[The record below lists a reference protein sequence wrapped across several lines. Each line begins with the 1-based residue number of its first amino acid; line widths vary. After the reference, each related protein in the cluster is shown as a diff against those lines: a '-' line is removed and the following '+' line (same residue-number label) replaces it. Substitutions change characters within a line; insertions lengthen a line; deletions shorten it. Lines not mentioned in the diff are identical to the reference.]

1 MNTKTFLNIASATI
15 FALAASAASASQIKT
30 GTIQEI
36 DLSERVMVLLSGS
49 REQSYQFDDSTLIS
63 LFGNKAM
70 PSALK
75 KGQNVKVKLK
85 PSSKPTRGEIVAVNH
100 QALTADIKLKNSNQI
115 QTVRFANNVAIS
127 GLENFNSLRAG
138 HLVTVR

>member
-1 MNTKTFLNIASATI
+1 MNALLSIACATV
-15 FALAASAASASQIKT
+15 FALATSAASASQIKT
-30 GTIQEI
+30 GVIQEI
-36 DLSERVMVLLSGS
+36 DLSEKVMVLLSGS

-63 LFGNKAM
+63 LFGSKAM
-70 PSALK
+70 PSELK

-85 PSSKPTRGEIVAVNH
+85 PGSKPTRGEIVAVDH

-127 GLENFNSLRAG
+127 GLESFNSLRAG